1 MAGTVDRQRAGI
13 RSVDFPVVLGSFK
26 RPTSRK
32 LHYRLRRVAAGVFA
46 LPGECS
52 ETVHPGTAN
61 PA

>member
-1 MAGTVDRQRAGI
+1 LFGNAPEFDRLI
-13 RSVDFPVVLGSFK
+13 FPVVPGSFK

>member
-1 MAGTVDRQRAGI
+1 LFGEAPEFGRLI
-13 RSVDFPVVLGSFK
+13 FPVVLGSRE

-46 LPGECS
+46 LPGERS
-52 ETVHPGTAN
+52 ETGHPGTAN